1 MACKSPKTM
10 WVKGNGKFSIIPAG
24 AILPGQDMPV
34 HPDFGGFSG
43 AQSKGMHKGQ
53 IITIDCR
60 VCSSCIVK
68 YQNALIGS
76 LLAETAYAEKA
87 VSMTM
92 TYANDPGSDTRS
104 DLAHKMLMPGHIREF
119 TERLRKAR
127 GFGRVRYLV
136 AGEYGPLYGR
146 AHWHAVLIFE
156 DGMPAFDFSS
166 PRYNDNRLWPYGFIS
181 AKPCVDE
188 AGFAYACKYA
198 VKSTKAMQG
207 NQHYLP
213 GVETVMRRSRIPPL
227 GLPFFIE
234 QAKRQADFGI
244 PLSMKYLPPGGL
256 KKANYHVRGLSSRLR
271 MAHAYLDRLQEAGY
285 DVTYFQDRPLGYQ
298 PGGRPIPVS
307 PDPDICR
314 LIETAC
320 RERRLASLPS
330 LSPQEEAAAFV
341 AEMAERQA
349 RQERINAAVAERREA
364 AAVRAAVE
372 RGKRFGE
379 SFRSDP
385 LDPFW
390 IEFDKEADLA
400 AGSLWAVDVVKSG
413 SWRDF

>member
-1 MACKSPKTM
+1 MACKSPRTM
-10 WVKGNGKFSIIPAG
+10 WVKGNGKFSIVPAG
-24 AILPGQDMPV
+24 SALPSGDSV
-34 HPDFGGFSG
+34 HPDFGGLSG

-92 TYANDPGSDTRS
+92 TYANDPGSDSRS
-104 DLAHKMLMPGHIREF
+104 DLAHKMLTASHVREF

-181 AKPCVDE
+181 AKPCEDE

-207 NQHYLP
+207 NQHYMP
-213 GVETVMRRSRIPPL
+213 GVETVLRRSRIPPL
-227 GLPFFIE
+227 GLPFFLE
-234 QAKRQADFGI
+234 KAVQQADFGI
-244 PLSMKYLPPGGL
+244 PLSMRYMPPGGL
-256 KKANYHVRGLSSRLR
+256 QKANYHVRGLSSRLR

-285 DVTYFQDRPLGYQ
+285 DVSYFQDRPLGYQ
-298 PGGRPIPVS
+298 PHGLTIPVS

-320 RERRLASLPS
+320 RERRLASLPL
-330 LSPQEEAAAFV
+330 LSPQEEVAAFV

-364 AAVRAAVE
+364 AAVVRARE
-372 RGKRFGE
+372 RSARMLRE
-379 SFRSDP
+379 SREDP
-385 LDPFW
+385 DDPFW
-390 IEFDKEADLA
+390 DDWDGEAYSSAVQRLMDYVQ
-400 AGSLWAVDVVKSG
+400 SL
-413 SWRDF
+413 R